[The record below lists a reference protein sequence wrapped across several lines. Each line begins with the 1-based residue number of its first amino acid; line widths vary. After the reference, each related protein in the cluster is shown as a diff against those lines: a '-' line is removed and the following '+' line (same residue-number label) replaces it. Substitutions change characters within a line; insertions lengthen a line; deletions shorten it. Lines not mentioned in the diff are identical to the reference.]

1 MNTPIEETK
10 SVGGKIPED
19 LFWKFKETY
28 TRRRE
33 TATEALINAI
43 QLYNDALDENNSRE
57 EVK

>member
-1 MNTPIEETK
+1 MNSINEETK
-10 SVGGKIPED
+10 SVGGKIPEE

-43 QLYNDALDENNSRE
+43 RLYNDEIDENSNKE

>member
-1 MNTPIEETK
+1 MDPQNENTK
-10 SVGGKIPED
+10 SVGGKIPID

-28 TRRRE
+28 TKRRE

-43 QLYNDALDENNSRE
+43 QLYNDAETASEE

>member
-10 SVGGKIPED
+10 SVGGKIPEE

-28 TRRRE
+28 TKRRE

-43 QLYNDALDENNSRE
+43 RLYNDAEDENDKRE

>member
-43 QLYNDALDENNSRE
+43 QLYNDALDENSSRE

>member
-10 SVGGKIPED
+10 SVGGKIPEE
-19 LFWKFKETY
+19 LFWQFKETY
-28 TRRRE
+28 TKRRE

-43 QLYNDALDENNSRE
+43 RLYNDAEQDEKNRE

>member
-28 TRRRE
+28 TKRRE
-33 TATEALINAI
+33 SATEALIHAI
-43 QLYNDALDENNSRE
+43 RLYNDAEDENSNRE

>member
-10 SVGGKIPED
+10 SVGGKIPEE

-33 TATEALINAI
+33 TATEALIHAI
-43 QLYNDALDENNSRE
+43 RLYNDAVDEGNNRE

>member
-10 SVGGKIPED
+10 SVGGKIPEE
-19 LFWKFKETY
+19 LFWQFKETY

-43 QLYNDALDENNSRE
+43 RLYNDADHENVDRE

>member
-10 SVGGKIPED
+10 SIGGKIPEE

-28 TRRRE
+28 TKRRE

-43 QLYNDALDENNSRE
+43 RLYNDAEDENDKRE

>member
-10 SVGGKIPED
+10 SVGGKIPEE
-19 LFWKFKETY
+19 LFWQFKEAY

-43 QLYNDALDENNSRE
+43 RLYNDADQENKDRE

>member
-43 QLYNDALDENNSRE
+43 RLYNDAVDETVTEKR
-57 EVK
+57 